1 MDPDANP
8 VTDDVAGIALEERL
22 TVVRIGGDLRAQLLA
37 TLEGAGWQLVRNDDL
52 PSPDPGFLLLDPIEP
67 LELQLSTSR
76 QAADLADSSL
86 AEVLEEVSAV
96 SAELDRSERLRAELD
111 GLADLVAVELRE
123 ARHVEDSPERIAR
136 IAEGATGLG
145 FDALA
150 PALSAWLTEIASG
163 TAAPDP
169 LATALAARRTRI
181 AWELTEG
188 SGSTERAP
196 AVLDAHA
203 RRHDLRSLSVELEGM
218 VERGL
223 TVESRQL
230 IESAHGERLRT
241 EDAGGRRAGVA
252 SRDATAVEEAA
263 LARFG
268 YASFLDYQISTS
280 TRSVGEHA
288 EMTLVGVRG
297 EIEQAER
304 DLTAAGI
311 AAAETRTAL
320 QLELVEI
327 EAAIAALAGDRSIE
341 GIVAR
346 PAVFDELAEQIHT
359 AGELAQAGGAANQA
373 RLAELQP
380 IVDSRTQEA
389 ARAEGEVEGLVAELQ
404 DLRLDWDVAE
414 SAIAGAESELR
425 TTLTGLVTQGP
436 LAVDADMAWLAGDRL
451 LAIFEEAAAGG
462 PVVWCT
468 DRSDVAS
475 GRALESP
482 ARWWQLRRRAR
493 HGALTS

>member
-1 MDPDANP
+1 MDLDANP
-8 VTDDVAGIALEERL
+8 VADDVAGIALDERL
-22 TVVRIGGDLRAQLLA
+22 TIVRIGGDLRARLLA
-37 TLEGAGWQLVRNDDL
+37 TLEGAGWRIVRGDDL
-52 PSPDPGFLLLDPIEP
+52 PSPDPGFLILQPLEP
-67 LELQLSTSR
+67 LDHQLSTSR
-76 QAADLADSSL
+76 QAAELADGSL
-86 AEVLEEVSAV
+86 AQVLDEVSV
-96 SAELDRSERLRAELD
+96 LSAELDHFERLRAELD
-111 GLADLVAVELRE
+111 GLADLVAVERRE
-123 ARHVEDSPERIAR
+123 ARHVEDSTERISR

-145 FDALA
+145 FDRLA
-150 PALSAWLTEIASG
+150 PALSSWLTEIASG
-163 TAAPDP
+163 TATPDP
-169 LATALAARRTRI
+169 DARALLDRRTAI
-181 AWELTEG
+181 SWELRQGT
-188 SGSTERAP
+188 GSTERAP
-196 AVLDAHA
+196 AVLEAHA

-252 SRDATAVEEAA
+252 SRDAVDAEEAA

-288 EMTLVGVRG
+288 EVTLVKVRA

-304 DLTAAGI
+304 DLIEAGI
-311 AAAETRTAL
+311 EAEATGAAL
-320 QLELVEI
+320 QAELVEV
-327 EAAIAALAGDRSIE
+327 EAAIEALAGGRSIE

-346 PAVFDELAEQIHT
+346 PSVFEELAEQIQR
-359 AGELAQAGGAANQA
+359 AGEAALAGGAGDQA

-380 IVDSRTQEA
+380 IVDGRTQEA
-389 ARAEGEVEGLVAELQ
+389 ARAEGEVEGLAAELQ
-404 DLRLDWDVAE
+404 DLALAWDVAV
-414 SAIAGAESELR
+414 AALAAAESDLR
-425 TTLTGLVTQGP
+425 TTLTELAAQGP
-436 LAVDADMAWLAGDRL
+436 LVVDADVAWLVGDRL
-451 LAIFEEAAAGG
+451 IAIFETAAAGG

-468 DRSDVAS
+468 DRGDVAA
-475 GRALESP
+475 GRALEAP